1 MTMKAP
7 SVVLLRR
14 SVKNKG
20 RRPVAY
26 WALRWPGSDGK
37 ARRQNIGRVDQMTER
52 EAGRIR
58 RQKLVDLEVGAAVRD
73 PARMT
78 LGVFLNLDRDAIAPR
93 VRPATLDTHRTDSK
107 RVIEILGEDGQ
118 LDRVG
123 WMQVAQVEKALTA
136 RCAKAT
142 VKRVRVSMRAAWNRA
157 IKRGLVASNPWSA
170 EKLPKIQRRRERV
183 FTAEEVEAM
192 CTAGS
197 TWWAA
202 FVRLGYTTGLR
213 LGELLSLTWD
223 DVTATEVAVTA
234 KRAGGDRL
242 EWESK
247 SHAERRVPLDADA
260 GRALLR
266 LKVRSGSPYV
276 FIDRSR
282 LDKLLTKQTAGQLP
296 QPAHWINNLPRDFT
310 VLQCQARALLAK
322 RRKIAVEKVEWERGT
337 IHHLRVTFGT
347 HMAQHVSMNDLRRL
361 MGHASITTTAD
372 FYVGVSEDLAARVAA
387 AFRRTA

>member
-14 SVKNKG
+14 TVKNKG
-20 RRPVAY
+20 RKPAEY

-58 RQKLVDLEVGAAVRD
+58 REKLVDLDVGAAVRD

-78 LGVFLNLDRDAIAPR
+78 LGVFLELDRDAISPR
-93 VRPATLDTHRTDSK
+93 VRPATTDTHRTDSK

-118 LDRVG
+118 LDRIG

-157 IKRGLVASNPWSA
+157 IKRGLVAKNPWAA

-192 CTAGS
+192 GAVGS

-202 FVRLGYTTGLR
+202 FVRLSYTTGLR
-213 LGELLSLTWD
+213 LGEMLSLTWG
-223 DVTATEVAVTA
+223 DVTETEVAVTA
-234 KRAGGDRL
+234 KRASRDRL

-247 SHAERRVPLDADA
+247 SHAERRVPLDAEA
-260 GRALLR
+260 SRLLLR
-266 LKVRSGSPYV
+266 LKVRSSSPYV
-276 FIDRSR
+276 FIDRPR
-282 LDKLLTKQTAGQLP
+282 LDSLLSKQAKGQLP
-296 QPAHWINNLPRDFT
+296 QPAHWLNNLPRDFT
-310 VLQCQARALLAK
+310 ALQTEARSLLAK
-322 RRKIAVEKVEWERGT
+322 QRGVGAEEAAWERGT
-337 IHHLRVTFGT
+337 IHHLRATFGT
-347 HMAQHVSMNDLRRL
+347 HMARHISMNDLRRL

-372 FYVGVSEDLAARVAA
+372 FYVGVSDDLAAQVAA